1 MENTQL
7 QQNRPNDEID
17 LLELFS
23 RMGKSISNAIK
34 SFFTLIWKVLLFFIS
49 FSFRNVIQLSIILG
63 FGIAVSVAIFFSSSR
78 FYSSDMI
85 ASSNALR
92 NEDMISIINNLNELC
107 RTGNKE
113 GLAQN
118 LNISLE
124 NAEMI
129 KSIKAYWGY
138 DTNLDGVVDYI
149 DYDDKY
155 VATKDTTIRRIPN
168 RLFVRAEVFNEGI
181 FNLMKAGLYRY
192 IESNPYVIQVNETR
206 KRQLQDMITQTELE
220 IRKLDSLQN
229 FEYFEKDRIVPQ
241 VGANQMVLF
250 TEKERILYHREIFN
264 LLTEKQDLERR
275 LTVHADPV
283 TVIQDFT
290 PLSRVE
296 NSLLSYVKKI
306 APLILIAGFILHVIW
321 RYKKDI
327 IETIK

>member
-23 RMGKSISNAIK
+23 RMGKSISNAFK
-34 SFFTLIWKVLLFFIS
+34 GLFLLIWRVVLFFIS
-49 FSFRNVIQLSIILG
+49 FSFKNIVQLSIIFGLG
-63 FGIAVSVAIFFSSSR
+63 VALSVAIFFSSSR

-85 ASSNALR
+85 ASSNAIK

-118 LNISLE
+118 LSISIE
-124 NAEMI
+124 NAEKI

-138 DTNLDGVVDYI
+138 DTNLDGVIDLI
-149 DYDDKY
+149 DYEDKY
-155 VATKDTTIRRIPN
+155 MTSKDTTIRKIPN
-168 RLFVRAEVFNEGI
+168 RFFVKAEVFDESI
-181 FNLMKAGLYRY
+181 FNLMKSGLYKY
-192 IESNPYVIQVNETR
+192 IESNTYVIQVNETR
-206 KRQLQDMITQTELE
+206 KRQLQDMINQTAQE

-229 FEYFEKDRIVPQ
+229 FEYFEKDRITPQ
-241 VGANQMVLF
+241 VGANQMVVF
-250 TEKERILYHREIFN
+250 TEKERKLYHREIFT
-264 LLTEKQDLERR
+264 LISEKQELERR
-275 LTVHADPV
+275 LTVYPDPV
-283 TVIQDFT
+283 TIIQDFT

-296 NSLLSYVKKI
+296 NSLMSYVKRI
-306 APLILIAGFILHVIW
+306 APIILILGFIFMLVW

-327 IETIK
+327 VETIK